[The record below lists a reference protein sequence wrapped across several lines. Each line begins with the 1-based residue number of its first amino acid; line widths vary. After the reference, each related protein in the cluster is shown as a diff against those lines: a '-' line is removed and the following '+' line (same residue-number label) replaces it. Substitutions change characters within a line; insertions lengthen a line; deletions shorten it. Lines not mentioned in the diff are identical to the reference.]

1 MSALRA
7 VIPRKRKI
15 GSLSHG
21 GDGVSHGH
29 HSGLSAVRIAKPFT
43 HPLRVTTS
51 PEGRRKKRSR
61 FININRSQF
70 PAYEEQ
76 AMQEATARKA
86 GEHYS
91 ILVSTR
97 VDL

>member
-1 MSALRA
+1 MSALHA

-29 HSGLSAVRIAKPFT
+29 SGLSAVHITKPFT
-43 HPLRVTTS
+43 HPLHVTTS
-51 PEGRRKKRSR
+51 PEGHRKKRSQ

-76 AMQEATARKA
+76 AMQEATAQKA